1 MAKKSHEVN
10 ARLSC
15 GRCSRRKSQRL
26 HHGIVE
32 GWAYLRDFLVFE
44 GGVAAVGEEYD
55 EELAVGME
63 PNAGEGEAGV
73 AETVQRKI
81 MAAGAAFGGHGP
93 AEGAC
98 AARKLLRRGE
108 LRDGRAPQDAV
119 MRVDSAIEQHL
130 AKRGKIRS
138 GAKESSVARDASDGK
153 RVFGV
158 HFALHQAVPKVVVDL
173 RGHNPR
179 PQVFGRAEHGVFQ
192 G

>member
-10 ARLSC
+10 TRLSW

-32 GWAYLRDFLVFE
+32 GWAHLRDFLVFA
-44 GGVAAVGEEYD
+44 GGVDAVGEGYD
-55 EELAVGME
+55 EELAVGID
-63 PNAGEGEAGV
+63 PNAGAGEAGV

-108 LRDGRAPQDAV
+108 LRDGRAPQAA
-119 MRVDSAIEQHL
+119 RVRVNSAIQQPL
-130 AKRGKIRS
+130 AKAGKIRN

-153 RVFGV
+153 RGFVV
-158 HFALHQAVPKVVVDL
+158 HFALH
-173 RGHNPR
+173 
-179 PQVFGRAEHGVFQ
+179 
-192 G
+192 